1 MPPGS
6 RCRQFPRV
14 SASSQLTREMS
25 LEKQSLCGSEV
36 VRDQQLTLS
45 SVAEAAAELSGTVVG
60 LAQRLLEW
68 ARTGTGE

>member
-1 MPPGS
+1 
-6 RCRQFPRV
+6 
-14 SASSQLTREMS
+14 MS